1 VIARRPGARHAGVSP
16 DLPTAKTYHKP
27 VIRSLCGGRKS
38 RDGLNALS
46 SMVLD
51 TGKEIAEIAR
61 NTLNDTTT

>member
-1 VIARRPGARHAGVSP
+1 MSP

-38 RDGLNALS
+38 RDDLNALS
-46 SMVLD
+46 SIVLN

-61 NTLNDTTT
+61 NTRFA